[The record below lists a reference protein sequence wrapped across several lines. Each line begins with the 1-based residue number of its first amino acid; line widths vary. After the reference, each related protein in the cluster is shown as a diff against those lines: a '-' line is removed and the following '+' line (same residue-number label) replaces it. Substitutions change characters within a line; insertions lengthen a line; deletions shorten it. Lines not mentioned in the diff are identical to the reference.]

1 MPFAV
6 RQPMIVC
13 SCNVFSDAD
22 VKIALA
28 SAPERPHMSGIYA
41 SLGCVARCGRC
52 VQTIKSLID
61 DAARGAS
68 CTETCGSRG
77 HHAPLVACA

>member
-1 MPFAV
+1 
-6 RQPMIVC
+6 MIVC

-28 SAPERPHMSGIYA
+28 SAPARPRMSGIYA
-41 SLGCVARCGRC
+41 SLGCAARCGRC

-61 DAARGAS
+61 DAARCAS

-77 HHAPLVACA
+77 HHAPPAARA